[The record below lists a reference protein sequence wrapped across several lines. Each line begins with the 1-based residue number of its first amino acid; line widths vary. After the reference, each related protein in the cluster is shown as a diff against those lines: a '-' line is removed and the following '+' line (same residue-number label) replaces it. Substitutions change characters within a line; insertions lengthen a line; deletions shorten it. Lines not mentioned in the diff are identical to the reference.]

1 MASASAKW
9 VGPQIGSDAVT
20 HLSSYTTVD
29 GSVSCDFGHIKLKL
43 AGFNLANSRAMI
55 DSDGT
60 YYVFQVGR
68 QVQVTLEG
76 KL

>member
-1 MASASAKW
+1 
-9 VGPQIGSDAVT
+9 
-20 HLSSYTTVD
+20 LSPYTTVD
-29 GSVSCDFGHIKLKL
+29 GSVSYDFGNIKLKL
-43 AGFNLANSRAMI
+43 AGFNLADNRAMI

-68 QVQVTLEG
+68 QVQMTLEG

>member
-1 MASASAKW
+1 MW
-9 VGPQIGSDAVT
+9 RQ
-20 HLSSYTTVD
+20 LERESS
-29 GSVSCDFGHIKLKL
+29 GAEAPMNNPMKL
-43 AGFNLANSRAMI
+43 AGFNLADNRAMI

>member
-1 MASASAKW
+1 MRENDPP
-9 VGPQIGSDAVT
+9 GVT
-20 HLSSYTTVD
+20 RLSPYTTVD
-29 GSVSCDFGHIKLKL
+29 GSVSYDFGNIKLKL
-43 AGFNLANSRAMI
+43 AGFNLADNRAMI

-68 QVQVTLEG
+68 QVQMTLEG